1 MPEMPVLYYVRGGA
15 VFVGDSRKR
24 GGSMNAAEYIRKQT
38 ELQNELLREIWEGL
52 TSDPDIWNL
61 EYMICSIQPG
71 SLAWRSGHIRSLRRA
86 IRALE
91 RENRERGKEQK

>member
-1 MPEMPVLYYVRGGA
+1 
-15 VFVGDSRKR
+15 
-24 GGSMNAAEYIRKQT
+24 MNTAEYMRKQT
-38 ELQNELLREIWEGL
+38 ERQNELLREIWEGL
-52 TSDPDIWNL
+52 KRDPDIWNL

-91 RENRERGKEQK
+91 RENEERGDQ

>member
-1 MPEMPVLYYVRGGA
+1 MT
-15 VFVGDSRKR
+15 
-24 GGSMNAAEYIRKQT
+24 AAEYIRKQT

-52 TSDPDIWNL
+52 TRDPDIWNL
-61 EYMICSIQPG
+61 EYMICSIRPG

-91 RENRERGKEQK
+91 RENKERGGQ